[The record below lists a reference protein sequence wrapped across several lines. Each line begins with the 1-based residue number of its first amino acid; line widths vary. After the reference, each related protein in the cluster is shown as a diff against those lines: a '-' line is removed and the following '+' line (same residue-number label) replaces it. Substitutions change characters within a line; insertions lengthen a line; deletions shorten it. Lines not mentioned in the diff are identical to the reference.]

1 MEVQSRSSLPHLLT
15 TAHNCRLKYNDLS
28 RRFKNDVVV
37 FDHSRPENGS
47 GVGDKVDDIPWLD
60 QLRKLRV
67 DELRQEVQRYDVSIL
82 SLQLKV
88 KKMEDE
94 REEESKDD
102 DRKPKSDL
110 EDSDQYRSENDKT
123 HKNQPEMDKT
133 DAAEPDPENHSVKES
148 NSSGRKSENEKLRG
162 EEIKSELEHVR
173 SGRDE
178 EDPVSRALE
187 PAGEESESDSDKGSS
202 DTVGKN
208 PRVESSEPS
217 RRSKADESSEL
228 RDSAAQSK
236 GETRESGEVQSSA
249 SLTRKRNGK
258 RRRRKEVS
266 DGSSGGEEASEANE
280 EFSARSQPLIRL
292 LQTIRT
298 HQHGSLLERLL
309 QSQETEE
316 YKNMIRQHVDLKAI
330 ETNLQK
336 GSYSS
341 CTQAFYRDLLL
352 LFTNATIFFPKSSL
366 ESIAAHELRH
376 LVSKEL
382 KKNTQVTQ
390 SDPSPEPSDSV
401 PPTSPPH
408 TKRSELETS
417 DIFLPKNKPHVP
429 IIVCRKRS
437 SISSKPSSSS
447 FAQKDEQQSEE
458 KEMKPVIDV
467 KAPVITSN
475 IVEDQGVK
483 PKEKPVTGT
492 RSSRRSKE
500 NVTATTNNSSMPS
513 KKQSLSIGK
522 VEKKKP
528 EALPPEKKRSA
539 ADFLKRIKRN
549 SLTET
554 QKSGRRG
561 EGSGGEQKGK
571 DSGKSDK
578 GKERVLRTS
587 AERKAVQKEKSSPS
601 KRSVGRPPK
610 KAAEANAAL
619 AKRAREG
626 SGKESSKR
634 PRKRSRR

>member
-1 MEVQSRSSLPHLLT
+1 M
-15 TAHNCRLKYNDLS
+15 
-28 RRFKNDVVV
+28 
-37 FDHSRPENGS
+37 
-47 GVGDKVDDIPWLD
+47 
-60 QLRKLRV
+60 
-67 DELRQEVQRYDVSIL
+67 
-82 SLQLKV
+82 
-88 KKMEDE
+88 
-94 REEESKDD
+94 
-102 DRKPKSDL
+102 
-110 EDSDQYRSENDKT
+110 
-123 HKNQPEMDKT
+123 
-133 DAAEPDPENHSVKES
+133 
-148 NSSGRKSENEKLRG
+148 
-162 EEIKSELEHVR
+162 
-173 SGRDE
+173 
-178 EDPVSRALE
+178 
-187 PAGEESESDSDKGSS
+187 
-202 DTVGKN
+202 
-208 PRVESSEPS
+208 
-217 RRSKADESSEL
+217 
-228 RDSAAQSK
+228 
-236 GETRESGEVQSSA
+236 
-249 SLTRKRNGK
+249 
-258 RRRRKEVS
+258 
-266 DGSSGGEEASEANE
+266 
-280 EFSARSQPLIRL
+280 
-292 LQTIRT
+292 
-298 HQHGSLLERLL
+298 
-309 QSQETEE
+309 QETEE

-330 ETNLQK
+330 ETKLQK

-341 CTQAFYRDLLL
+341 CTAAFYRDLLL

-366 ESIAAHELRH
+366 ESVAAHELQH

-401 PPTSPPH
+401 PPASPPH

-417 DIFLPKNKPHVP
+417 DLFLPKNKPHVP

-447 FAQKDEQQSEE
+447 FAPKDEQQSEE
-458 KEMKPVIDV
+458 KEMKPVIDL
-467 KAPVITSN
+467 KPPVITSN
-475 IVEDQGVK
+475 IVEDQAVK

-500 NVTATTNNSSMPS
+500 NATTTTNNSSISS

-528 EALPPEKKRSA
+528 EALPTEKKRSA

-561 EGSGGEQKGK
+561 EGSGEHKGK

-587 AERKAVQKEKSSPS
+587 GERKAVQKEKSSPS

-610 KAAEANAAL
+610 KAAETNAASS
-619 AKRAREG
+619 KRQREG